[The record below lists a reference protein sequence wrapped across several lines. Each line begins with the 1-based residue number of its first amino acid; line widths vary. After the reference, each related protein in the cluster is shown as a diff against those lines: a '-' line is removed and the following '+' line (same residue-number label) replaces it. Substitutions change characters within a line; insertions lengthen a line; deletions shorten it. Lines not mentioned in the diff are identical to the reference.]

1 MSGTE
6 SGTENTI
13 LFKGGTIVTM
23 DPTVPNLATGDVLV
37 VGDRIAAIGPN
48 LQADG
53 AEVIDAGGSIV
64 LPGLIDAHHHAW
76 LGVMRRMMPDVDDLF
91 AYIDVVAETL
101 GAHYR
106 PIDMYLSTRLT
117 AVASLDAGITTII
130 DACHSSRSPEHTDA
144 ALDAFDSV
152 GIRALHMVG
161 AAMDKKASAA
171 HLPGDLE
178 RLALR
183 WNGSESRVRVGLFGQ
198 FNLDWW
204 KVARRL
210 DMQILTEFIGDLA
223 KLGPEFTEPG
233 VLGAHNIFN
242 HCTRLPQ
249 ETWKR
254 FADAG
259 VNVTVNPRS
268 DALFGFDD
276 ENFAYQQAIDHGL
289 KPALGIDLDTAF
301 GSDLFGEMHALFGQQ
316 RSAMRYRRFR
326 GEADAPAPI
335 SVEAVLQAATING
348 ARAAGQERSIGSLT
362 PGKQADIIM
371 VRTNGAAVF
380 PVNNAIGTIVQAVE
394 RADVDTVMVAG
405 QLRKH
410 AGKLIDVDLAKL
422 SSEVT
427 ASRDYLQGASGYR
440 PGLFGTSAS
449 SPNRSA

>member
-1 MSGTE
+1 MPGTAR
-6 SGTENTI
+6 TI

-23 DPTVPNLATGDVLV
+23 DRNVPNLATGDVLV
-37 VGDRIAAIGPN
+37 EGDRIVAVGAS
-48 LQADG
+48 LKADD
-53 AEVIDAGGSIV
+53 AEVIDAAGSIV

-101 GAHYR
+101 GSQYR
-106 PIDMYLSTRLT
+106 PLDMYLSTRLT

-144 ALDAFDSV
+144 ALEALDSA

-161 AAMDKKASAA
+161 AAMDKKASNA
-171 HLPGDLE
+171 HLPQDLE
-178 RLALR
+178 RLALN
-183 WNGSESRVRVGLFGQ
+183 WNAGADRVRVGLFGQ
-198 FNLDWW
+198 LNLDWW

-223 KLGPEFTEPG
+223 KLGPEFAEPG

-242 HCTRLPQ
+242 HCTRVPQ
-249 ETWKR
+249 ETWKL
-254 FADAG
+254 FAAAG

-276 ENFAYQQAIDHGL
+276 DSFAYQQAIDHGL
-289 KPALGIDLDTAF
+289 TPALGIDLDTAF

-316 RSAMRYRRFR
+316 RAAMRYRRFR

-348 ARAAGQERSIGSLT
+348 ARAAGLERSIGSLT

-371 VRTNGAAVF
+371 VRTNGAGVF
-380 PVNNAIGTIVQAVE
+380 PVNNAIGTVVQAVE
-394 RADVDTVMVAG
+394 RSDVDTVMVAG
-405 QLRKH
+405 QLRKQG
-410 AGKLIDVDLAKL
+410 GKLIDVDLAKL
-422 SSEVT
+422 SAEVT
-427 ASRDYLQGASGYR
+427 ASRDYLLDASGYR
-440 PGLFGTSAS
+440 SELFGTSAT
-449 SPNRSA
+449 SPGTTA